1 MPDLSV
7 NYLGLRLKNP
17 VIVSSSSLTQTL
29 DGVKRCA
36 DGGASAVVLK
46 SLFEEQI
53 GAETSE
59 LEEISELYSHPEAMD
74 YVRQMGM
81 RLGPQ
86 EYLKLVEDAKKAVN
100 IPVIA
105 SLNCISPKWWSDYAK
120 EIETAGA
127 DALELNIAVMPK
139 MLGESSD
146 KIENLYTSIV
156 KGIRKDINLPIAVK
170 IGPYFTVLTGVV
182 EKLRKAGADAVVLFN
197 RFYQLDID
205 INTLSLKPGYRF
217 SSPAEINLPLRW
229 AAILYD
235 QIECDMSA
243 STGVHDGDGAIK
255 MLLAGVNAVQ
265 VCSTLYLNGIE
276 QIAKILERLESWM
289 KEKSFATINDFRGKM
304 SQAES
309 DKPEYF
315 ERLQYIKALVGIE

>member
-7 NYLGLRLKNP
+7 SYMGLKLKNP

-29 DGVKRCA
+29 DGIKRCA

-53 GAETSE
+53 GSETLE
-59 LEEISELYSHPEAMD
+59 LEELSELYAHPEAMD
-74 YVRQMGM
+74 YVKQMGM
-81 RLGPQ
+81 HLGPRD
-86 EYLKLVEDAKKAVN
+86 YLKLIEDAKKALD

-105 SLNCISPKWWSDYAK
+105 SLNCISPKWWSNYAK
-120 EIETAGA
+120 EIEVAGA

-139 MLGESSD
+139 MLGESSE
-146 KIENLYTSIV
+146 KVEKLYVSIV
-156 KGIRKDINLPIAVK
+156 NGIRKDINLPIAVK
-170 IGPYFTVLTGVV
+170 IGPYFTVLTGVA
-182 EKLRKAGADAVVLFN
+182 EKLKEAGADALVLFN

-205 INTLSLKPGYRF
+205 INTLLLKPGYRF

-235 QIECDMSA
+235 QIGCDMSA
-243 STGVHDGDGAIK
+243 STGVHDGEGAVK

-276 QIAKILERLESWM
+276 QIARILESVENWM
-289 KEKSFATINDFRGKM
+289 KEKNFSKIDDFRGKM

-309 DKPEYF
+309 KEPEYY

>member
-7 NYLGLRLKNP
+7 SYMGLKLKNP

-29 DGVKRCA
+29 DGVKRCV

-53 GAETSE
+53 GSETLE
-59 LEEISELYSHPEAMD
+59 LEELSGLYAHPEALD

-81 RLGPQ
+81 RLGPRD
-86 EYLKLVEDAKKAVN
+86 YLKLIEDAKKALD
-100 IPVIA
+100 ISVIA
-105 SLNCISPKWWSDYAK
+105 SLNCISPKWWSHYAK
-120 EIETAGA
+120 DIETAGA

-139 MLGESSD
+139 MRGESSE
-146 KIENLYTSIV
+146 KVEKLYVSIV
-156 KGIRKDINLPIAVK
+156 NGIRKDINLPIAVK
-170 IGPYFTVLTGVV
+170 IGPYFTVLTGVA
-182 EKLRKAGADAVVLFN
+182 EKLKEAGADALVLFN

-205 INTLSLKPGYRF
+205 INNLTLKPGYRF

-235 QIECDMSA
+235 QIGCDMSA
-243 STGVHDGDGAIK
+243 STGVHDGDGAVK

-276 QIAKILERLESWM
+276 QIAKILERIENWM
-289 KEKSFATINDFRGKM
+289 KEKNFAKIDDFRGKM
-304 SQAES
+304 SQVES
-309 DKPEYF
+309 KEPEYY